1 MDIKSDGRMD
11 YPDKI
16 LKELDI
22 VVAAIHSGFKQSRQQ
37 LTQRIIAAME
47 NKYVNIIAHPSGRLI
62 GQREPYDLDIEKVLK
77 KAEDTATFMEINAF
91 PDRLDLTD
99 VNCRRARELGVK
111 VAISTDAHILEQLDY
126 MYLGV
131 TVARRGW
138 LEKKDVV
145 NTLPLE
151 KLLQVLKR
159 KR

>member
-1 MDIKSDGRMD
+1 
-11 YPDKI
+11 
-16 LKELDI
+16 
-22 VVAAIHSGFKQSRQQ
+22 
-37 LTQRIIAAME
+37 ME

-62 GQREPYDLDIEKVLK
+62 GQREPYDLDMEKVLK
-77 KAEDTATFMEINAF
+77 KARETGTFIEINAF
-91 PDRLDLTD
+91 PERLDLTD
-99 VNCRRARELGVK
+99 INCRWARELGVK
-111 VAISTDAHILEQLDY
+111 MAIATDAHILEQLRL

-151 KLLQVLKR
+151 KLLQVLKQ